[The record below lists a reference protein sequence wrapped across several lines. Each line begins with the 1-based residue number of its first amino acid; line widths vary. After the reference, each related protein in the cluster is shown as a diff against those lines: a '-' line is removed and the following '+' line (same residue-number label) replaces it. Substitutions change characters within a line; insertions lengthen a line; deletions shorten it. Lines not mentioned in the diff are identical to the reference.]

1 MADNQADARQ
11 MLVSVRDLKVT
22 VLKAGSQEQEIIPSG
37 TSFKITATDGK
48 SFVEAKMDDGRSCRI
63 PVVKDADAWEWKI
76 NGVSEY
82 ECFEIRATA
91 IPLALDGGL
100 S

>member
-1 MADNQADARQ
+1 
-11 MLVSVRDLKVT
+11 
-22 VLKAGSQEQEIIPSG
+22 
-37 TSFKITATDGK
+37 
-48 SFVEAKMDDGRSCRI
+48 MDDGRSCRI

-100 S
+100 SQPKAEFTCYTYDMGTWKFII